1 MKRKYDLDTK
11 TFRQSMKKCMTVSL
25 ASIFLAGSVLMSNSA
40 MQSVQAKQAES
51 RSVARESDVISS
63 SENEIPE
70 TSKGAFEKYEQIEG
84 INENTILGADF
95 TNYQQCLGW
104 EKEYKNYMSQPVDD
118 IFAYVKEQGINTIS
132 LKVAVNPTG
141 DDEYLSLDNAIKTL
155 KAVKQSKANLKTNVV
170 LLYSDSITYANEQ
183 KLPEGWTE
191 DTAVE
196 KAQEYTKE
204 TIARLR
210 QENVVPDMVTI
221 GNEVNWNFLG
231 ITEGQGWTGW
241 ETMGKISDF
250 LTQSGI
256 KSVVSLSAPTKVA
269 DMQYIIKKL
278 DDAKVDYSYIGVN
291 LYPDSNT
298 NTYMKELRSEVE
310 KDAPDKQLIVSSVKY
325 DRVNDDNTANVYT
338 QADHIYNLLSV
349 TIDKKNAGGLIYDNA
364 ANAGSYTS
372 LFDSEGDAQVSLAIF
387 AYAKK
392 DKNEK
397 GPDTSRDPY
406 KYGDDTGL
414 KQQEVTI
421 SKVKNMTNSTI
432 QGMDISSYVALKN
445 AGVKFY
451 DNNGKEASLLKV
463 LHDNGINYIRIR
475 IWNDP
480 KNEKGQTYGG
490 GGNDV
495 ETGLKIAKEASQ
507 YGMKILLDFHYSD
520 FWADPAQ
527 QIIPKAWEADKDNTE
542 KMSAHVYEFTR
553 DTVTKFQEAGAEVG
567 MVQVGNEIT
576 NGMLGILVDR
586 DKGGYWKDVWGNTE
600 KSQTIN
606 SYLSAGSR
614 AVRETAPKALI
625 ALQLETPNLTKYQAI
640 MDTWERDGVDYDVLA
655 SSYYPFWS
663 TEQKANTP
671 DSLKKVQEYAASRG
685 KLFVVAETA
694 WANSLQDAD
703 GTPNSIG
710 ESADTSAYDVGP
722 QGQVDMLTELYNTV
736 LSQDNGLGAFYW
748 EGAWL
753 PVRPGWTNWEYNK
766 KIADEYGTGWASVG
780 ANGYFSEYKMYYN
793 GEPAWGGTSWD
804 NEGLFDDRGYPLDS
818 LRFYKDAVSSDTK
831 YSRVVITLYDKANNI
846 LGYRVIKIEKGK
858 SVTYTL
864 PDISG
869 YTKTKNTLQ
878 ISGTGEELTQISAN
892 VYDKIVIPKQQVI
905 SAKKSSYTLSY
916 GTTYNLKAQV
926 KAIGS
931 LTFTSSNTSVASV
944 GRQSGKLT
952 LKKPGKVTIRI
963 SAGATKDYKQAN
975 KNIIIYVVPKQ
986 QTVKKLSAA
995 KKKIKVVLKKD
1006 TKATGYQI
1014 LVAKD
1019 SKFSK
1024 GRKVFTKKGTKQV
1037 TYTITKLTS
1046 KKVYYVKARSYK
1058 TIGNKKYFASWSKI
1072 KKIKVK

>member
-1 MKRKYDLDTK
+1 MKRKYDLSMQIFK
-11 TFRQSMKKCMTVSL
+11 QSIKKCVTVVLVSTM
-25 ASIFLAGSVLMSNSA
+25 LAGSVLMANPA
-40 MQSVQAKQAES
+40 MQSVQAKS
-51 RSVARESDVISS
+51 IVKRSDVTLS

-70 TSKGAFEKYEQIEG
+70 TSKDAFDKYEQIEG
-84 INENTILGADF
+84 INESTILGADF
-95 TNYQQCLGW
+95 TDYQQCLGW
-104 EKEYKNYMSQPVDD
+104 GKEYKNYMSQPVDD
-118 IFAYVKEQGINTIS
+118 IFAYIKEQGINTIS
-132 LKVAVNPTG
+132 VKVAVNPTG
-141 DDEYLSLDNAIKTL
+141 DDEYLSFENAIKTL
-155 KAVKQSKANLKTNVV
+155 KAVKQSKANLKTNVI
-170 LLYSDSITYANEQ
+170 LLYSDSITYANKQ
-183 KLPEGWTE
+183 TLPKGWE
-191 DTAVE
+191 ESTAAE

-204 TIARLR
+204 TIAKLR
-210 QENVVPDMVTI
+210 QENIVPDIVTI

-231 ITEGQGWTGW
+231 IEKGQGWTGW

-256 KSVVSLSAPTKVA
+256 KSAVSLSAPAEASGV
-269 DMQYIIKKL
+269 QYIIKKL

-291 LYPDSNT
+291 IYPDSNT
-298 NTYMKELRSEVE
+298 NSYIKDLCGKVE
-310 KDAPDKQLIVSSVKY
+310 KNAPGKQLIVSSVKY

-338 QADHIYNLLSV
+338 QADSVYDLLSA

-364 ANAGSYTS
+364 VNAGSWTS
-372 LFDSEGDAQVSLAIF
+372 MFDSEGDAQISLAIF

-392 DKNEK
+392 AQYGK
-397 GPDTSRDPY
+397 GPDTSRNPY

-414 KQQEVTI
+414 KQQKVTI
-421 SKVKNMTNSTI
+421 NKVKNMTNSTI
-432 QGMDISSYVALKN
+432 QGMDISSYNALKN

-451 DNNGKEASLLKV
+451 DNNGKEASLPKI

-480 KNEKGQTYGG
+480 KNEKGETYGG

-495 ETGLKIAKEASQ
+495 ETGLKIAKEVSK

-527 QIIPKAWEADKDNTE
+527 QIIPKAWKADKDNPQ
-542 KMSAHVYEFTR
+542 KMSKHVYDFTK
-553 DTVTKFQEAGAEVG
+553 DTITKFQKAGAEVG
-567 MVQVGNEIT
+567 MVQIGNEIT

-586 DKGGYWKDVWGNTE
+586 DKGGYWKDIWENIE

-614 AVRETAPKALI
+614 AVRETAPKALVT
-625 ALQLETPNLTKYQAI
+625 LQLETPNVTKYQEI
-640 MDTWERDGVDYDVLA
+640 MDTWERDGVDYDVLG

-671 DSLKKVQEYAASRG
+671 NSLEKVQKCAASRG
-685 KLFVVAETA
+685 KLFAVMETA

-710 ESADTSAYDVGP
+710 ESADTSAYKVGP

-753 PVRPGWTNWEYNK
+753 PVKPGWTNWEYNK

-780 ANGYFSEYKMYYN
+780 AKGYFSEYKMYYN
-793 GEPAWGGTSWD
+793 GQPAWGGTSWD
-804 NEGLFDDRGYPLDS
+804 NQGLFDDRGYPLDS

-831 YSRVVITLYDKANNI
+831 YSRVVITLCDKANNI
-846 LGYRVIKIEKGK
+846 IGYKVIKVEKGK
-858 SVTYTL
+858 TVTYTL
-864 PDISG
+864 PNISG
-869 YTKTKNTLQ
+869 YTKTKNTIQ
-878 ISGTGEELTQISAN
+878 ISGTGEEIIRISAA
-892 VYDKIVIPKQQVI
+892 VYNKIIVSKQQTI
-905 SAKKSSYTLSY
+905 SVKKSSYSLSY

-926 KAIGS
+926 KAAGN
-931 LTFTSSNTSVASV
+931 LTFTSSNTSIVSV
-944 GRQSGKLT
+944 GKQSGKLT
-952 LKKPGKVTIRI
+952 IKKPGKATIKI
-963 SAGATKDYKQAN
+963 TAEATRNYKQAS
-975 KNIIIYVVPKQ
+975 KIITIYVVPKQ
-986 QTVKKLSAA
+986 QKIKKISAA
-995 KKKIKVVLKKD
+995 KRKVKVVLKKD

-1014 LVAKD
+1014 FVAKD
-1019 SKFSK
+1019 AKFSK
-1024 GRKVFTKKGTKQV
+1024 GRKVLTKKGTKQV

-1046 KKVYYVKARSYK
+1046 KEIYYVKARSYK
-1058 TIGNKKYFASWSKI
+1058 TIGNKKYFASWSKT
-1072 KKIKVK
+1072 KKIRIK